1 MAWDATIVSSL
12 AESHVVASAS
22 TAGSA
27 AEIAAS
33 NKCEKYTDLPANYS
47 FQPIALETLGSVS
60 KSTPAF
66 PGELGNSI
74 SLKSGDKRETLF
86 LRQRLSV
93 CMQRFNSL
101 LLHQSFVDSTE
112 EPD

>member
-1 MAWDATIVSSL
+1 MSSL

-33 NKCEKYTDLPANYS
+33 NKCGKYTDLPANYS
-47 FQPIALETLGSVS
+47 FQPIVLETLGSVS
-60 KSTPAF
+60 KSTASF
-66 PGELGNSI
+66 LTELGNSI
-74 SLKSGDKRETLF
+74 ALKSGDKRETLF

-101 LLHQSFVDSTE
+101 LLHQSFVDSTD